1 MSKKISHSS
10 CARRAGEAKRT
21 KSAQWS
27 VRLEEQIETIG
38 DADVAAVVIAKEV
51 H

>member
-1 MSKKISHSS
+1 MSNKVSRSS
-10 CARRAGEAKRT
+10 CANKAGEAKRT

-38 DADVAAVVIAKEV
+38 DADVAAVAIAKEV